1 MKKLSWCGTRKTP
14 NDATE
19 LLQLKNDLREL
30 CSAVLG
36 VYLNAEIQ
44 RDRGLLAESLD
55 TAVDRALVVACRVDK
70 ENKFGLF

>member
-1 MKKLSWCGTRKTP
+1 MKKLNWCGTRKTP
-14 NDATE
+14 KDATE
-19 LLQLKNDLREL
+19 ILQLKNDLREL

-36 VYLNAEIQ
+36 VYLNAEIE

-70 ENKFGLF
+70 QNKFGLF

>member
-1 MKKLSWCGTRKTP
+1 MRKLNWCGTKKTSNEP
-14 NDATE
+14 TE
-19 LLQLKNDLREL
+19 LLHLKNDLREL

-36 VYLNAEIQ
+36 VYLNAEIE